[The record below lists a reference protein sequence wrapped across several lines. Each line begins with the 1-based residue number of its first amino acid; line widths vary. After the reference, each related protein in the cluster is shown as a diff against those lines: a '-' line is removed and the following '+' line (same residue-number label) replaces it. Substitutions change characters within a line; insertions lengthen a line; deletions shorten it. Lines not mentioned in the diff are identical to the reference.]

1 MVSVAEIDQSPKKS
15 CDRRMKRMSSICIVV
30 RLSWLLGDDKLL
42 DLNQDELKEEICHFL
57 LRR

>member
-1 MVSVAEIDQSPKKS
+1 
-15 CDRRMKRMSSICIVV
+15 MKRMSSICIVV
-30 RLSWLLGDDKLL
+30 RLSWLLGDDKLP